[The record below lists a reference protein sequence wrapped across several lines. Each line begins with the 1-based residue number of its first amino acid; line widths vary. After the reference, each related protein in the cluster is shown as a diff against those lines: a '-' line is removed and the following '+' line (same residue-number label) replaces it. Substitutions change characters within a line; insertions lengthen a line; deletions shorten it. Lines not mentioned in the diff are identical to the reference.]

1 MSYQD
6 IPYSTKSKIY
16 NFLEKEFLN
25 ADDKTFNLIARHYYK
40 HYGYGPYNYLLKTYT
55 SWQRGWTSIS
65 SLTFGRI
72 IECMPKYLSDD
83 KRFFI
88 LQEEVHSFFNR
99 KRNDFKK
106 ETIILTELNQ
116 SFKNF
121 QNTILTFG
129 KEDLQWFIGRGLF
142 TEEQVEHYLK
152 ICRYVLNEKI
162 LQAHRQVAND
172 LQLIKNKL
180 THFNEPI
187 KLASYQI
194 SFFDKPINVANIKR
208 IEFSLSPLQSLNFQ
222 IDESFKKFGENYF
235 LDELMKISFDD
246 KKKETNTIL
255 KSNDIDMFFTHY
267 YDLKKQTTSQVSMKS
282 TFEGNGG
289 TLSLHLEFVPYSVSK
304 QLIYVA
310 SLRLLSYIGL
320 TILLGFVISL
330 LPKYWI
336 ILTII
341 GLIVWFNTIFPKLK
355 ADVNNIQQAKNNII
369 KYGQQQ

>member
-1 MSYQD
+1 
-6 IPYSTKSKIY
+6 
-16 NFLEKEFLN
+16 
-25 ADDKTFNLIARHYYK
+25 
-40 HYGYGPYNYLLKTYT
+40 
-55 SWQRGWTSIS
+55 
-65 SLTFGRI
+65 
-72 IECMPKYLSDD
+72 
-83 KRFFI
+83 
-88 LQEEVHSFFNR
+88 
-99 KRNDFKK
+99 
-106 ETIILTELNQ
+106 
-116 SFKNF
+116 
-121 QNTILTFG
+121 
-129 KEDLQWFIGRGLF
+129 
-142 TEEQVEHYLK
+142 
-152 ICRYVLNEKI
+152 
-162 LQAHRQVAND
+162 
-172 LQLIKNKL
+172 
-180 THFNEPI
+180 
-187 KLASYQI
+187 
-194 SFFDKPINVANIKR
+194 
-208 IEFSLSPLQSLNFQ
+208 
-222 IDESFKKFGENYF
+222 
-235 LDELMKISFDD
+235 MKISFDD

>member
-16 NFLEKEFLN
+16 NFLEQEFLN
-25 ADDKTFNLIARHYYK
+25 VDDKTFTLIAKHYYK

-88 LQEEVHSFFNR
+88 LQEEVHSFFDK
-99 KRNDFKK
+99 KRNDFQK
-106 ETIILTELNQ
+106 EIINLSELNQ
-116 SFKNF
+116 YFINF
-121 QNTILTFG
+121 QNIILSFG

-142 TEEQVEHYLK
+142 SEEQVEHYLK

-162 LQAHRQVAND
+162 LQAYRQVAND
-172 LQLIKNKL
+172 LELIKTKL
-180 THFNEPI
+180 SGFNEPI
-187 KLASYQI
+187 KLASYNI
-194 SFFDKPINVANIKR
+194 SFFDKPINVGNIRKS
-208 IEFSLSPLQSLNFQ
+208 EFSFSPLQNLNFK
-222 IDESFKKFGENYF
+222 IDESFKKFGEHYF
-235 LDELMKISFDD
+235 LNELMKISFED
-246 KKKETNTIL
+246 KKKQANTIL
-255 KSNDIDMFFTHY
+255 KSNDIDMFFSHY
-267 YDLKKQTTSQVSMKS
+267 YDLKKNTTNQVSMKS

-289 TLSLHLEFVPYSVSK
+289 NLSLHLKFVPYSVSK

-320 TILLGFVISL
+320 TILLGVVISS

-341 GLIVWFNTIFPKLK
+341 GITVWFNTIFPKLK
-355 ADVNNIQQAKNNII
+355 ADINNIQEAKTNIT
-369 KYGQQQ
+369 KYGHQ